1 MSSYTVEAGA
11 VKFGDAAG
19 SYASLHVGRTRDLAL
34 VLQLRTF
41 ASEGLLMLLPVCLIL
56 LLFLEISCIFSA
68 PYVSYITRCPEF
80 FIIIRFPALSV

>member
-41 ASEGLLMLLPVCLIL
+41 ASEGLLMLLPVCLNLCFVAIN
-56 LLFLEISCIFSA
+56 
-68 PYVSYITRCPEF
+68 Y
-80 FIIIRFPALSV
+80 FIIWNCVQYYFYNRSIISQSFNKKN